1 MQDKA
6 IKTYLAKCAK
16 SDGSI
21 SYDTIKNTRQAAY
34 HYLQFTKAP
43 ITDHAIYDMVQFKKS
58 HREDQTHE
66 ENLAIFQSLQPV
78 SSHRNYT
85 SSILGIFHRNRAQL
99 DMSIHISSHH
109 KTIPISEPILR
120 AIRQDPELT
129 QIHYDA
135 IDLMAFGGERF
146 TALHTIDLKDIYLV
160 ENSTSA
166 IFDIPV
172 RLAKSGIN
180 HPSIIPRQLAERLL
194 ERAQKL
200 GYKCPMPNYQSVWK
214 TITKLAQ
221 RKYNVRLTSHYWR
234 KRFESI
240 AETIPADKMNPN
252 HWIILLG
259 EKPKV
264 GHMPDIYSLMTN
276 QQVINEYEQY
286 LAPRLNLTKD
296 NATAKPSEIE
306 QLRTENNELR
316 ERLDNIT
323 KLLSQIA
330 NKS

>member
-1 MQDKA
+1 
-6 IKTYLAKCAK
+6 
-16 SDGSI
+16 
-21 SYDTIKNTRQAAY
+21 
-34 HYLQFTKAP
+34 
-43 ITDHAIYDMVQFKKS
+43 MVQFKKS
-58 HREDQTHE
+58 HQQDHTHE
-66 ENLAIFQSLQPV
+66 DNLTVFQSLPKTSV
-78 SSHRNYT
+78 HRAYT
-85 SSILGIFHRNRAQL
+85 SYLLGIFHRNYAKL
-99 DMSIHISSHH
+99 DMSIHISSQH

-166 IFDIPV
+166 ILDIPV
-172 RLAKSGIN
+172 RLAKNGVN

-200 GYKCPMPNYQSVWK
+200 GYKCPMPNYQSIWK
-214 TITKLAQ
+214 AITKLAQ

-276 QQVINEYEQY
+276 QRVINEYEQY
-286 LAPRLNLTKD
+286 LAPKLSLTED
-296 NATAKPSEIE
+296 NANTKPSELE
-306 QLRTENNELR
+306 QLKNENKELR

-323 KLLSQIA
+323 KLLGQIA